1 MSLWSAMKDKKNK
14 FASRAKSILDTG
26 KPSGIGDFLE
36 EGAQGKDVRKTVNT
50 EISKTVEPG
59 NRINDPKTIREE
71 FRLPFE
77 LAEKLRKYAFET
89 RSTKTA
95 TVVEALENLFTTQNK
110 I

>member
-1 MSLWSAMKDKKNK
+1 MKDKKNK
-14 FASRAKSILDTG
+14 FASKGKSILDTG

-50 EISKTVEPG
+50 EISKAVELES
-59 NRINDPKTIREE
+59 RTNDPKTIREE

-77 LAEKLRKYAFET
+77 LAEKLRKHAFET

-95 TVVEALENLFTTQNK
+95 TVVEALENLFSIQNK
-110 I
+110 L